1 MIPLKVFICAFL
13 CGFIIVSC
21 QQKESKK
28 AMQNSQEC
36 VDHIFKKDDSLG
48 TVRNHASEEI
58 SLSETIKRYT
68 AALNHLDFSN
78 CPDEFSAAFN
88 EHIVSWNQMED
99 VTDKYPDLRG
109 EMHDLF
115 DIIDKSRD
123 SIEFRSHLKA
133 IWDTWEPIEK
143 ARNTK

>member
-1 MIPLKVFICAFL
+1 M
-13 CGFIIVSC
+13 
-21 QQKESKK
+21 QK
-28 AMQNSQEC
+28 SQEC

-48 TVRNHASEEI
+48 TVRNHTSEEI

-88 EHIVSWNQMED
+88 EHIVAWNQMKD
-99 VTDKYPDLRG
+99 VTDRYSDLRG

-115 DIIDKSRD
+115 DVIDKSKD
-123 SIEFRSHLKA
+123 SSEFRAHLKA

-143 ARNTK
+143 ARNTQ